1 MSDRLNF
8 IVEKYSDLPAQGSVE
23 WHKHRKYGVG
33 ASELDK
39 YLDIQKRSNIKN
51 ALSEKVGVT
60 ETTPSTNPNFIWG
73 HFWEPIHRKIIQKLL
88 NVKDHEMRE
97 MGAIPYGNDY
107 YTSKYKN
114 SPDGIF
120 IVEKKKLEQVFGKEE
135 VDKLE
140 IDYIDNDGKIFGILE
155 LKAPIARIPSG
166 SIPEYY
172 LPQVL
177 SNMCVVKDASF
188 GLFSEMVAKRCSYFD
203 VEGGS
208 KYTPSVPY
216 GNVIINPN
224 TLKYNGCVYVYVDE
238 PYRTKLRSIILKKN
252 AASDELCDFGSC
264 ISDYF
269 FYMIA
274 LWRQMDEHNLDPSN
288 IDTAS
293 SDYVEDLTELDVS
306 DETDIDEEIHKIFV
320 EHCNLANIND
330 EKENPNVTDFTI
342 IKPKSYKTL
351 KTSPISFKYVI
362 NVEPNKV
369 DNSELLEDEI
379 RLYDSVPEEVD
390 GKKLTGFCPWK
401 CFNMSFH
408 LAKKQHKYVNTIWP
422 VIKLTIKSFK
432 YIRHH
437 LSEKERKK
445 RIIIC
450 AELIKRQSD
459 IVKSNLIKL

>member
-39 YLDIQKRSNIKN
+39 YLDIRKENSIKKS
-51 ALSEKVGVT
+51 LSEKVGIIEAT
-60 ETTPSTNPNFIWG
+60 ESTNPNFIWG

-88 NVKDHEMRE
+88 NVKDCEMRE
-97 MGAIPYGNDY
+97 MGAIPYGDDY

-120 IVEKKKLEQVFGKEE
+120 VVNKQKLEQVFGKTE
-135 VDKLE
+135 VDKLD
-140 IDYIDNDGKIFGILE
+140 IDYIDKDGKVFGILE

-166 SIPEYY
+166 YIPEYY

-188 GLFSEMVAKRCSYFD
+188 GLFSEMVAKRCSIFD
-203 VEGGS
+203 VEGGG
-208 KYTPSVPY
+208 KYTPSVAY
-216 GNVIINPN
+216 GNVLLDPSL
-224 TLKYNGCVYVYVDE
+224 LKYNGCVYVYVDE

-252 AASDELCDFGSC
+252 ACSDELCDFGACLSE
-264 ISDYF
+264 YF

-274 LWRQMDEHNLDPSN
+274 LWRQMDVHNLDPSN

-293 SDYVEDLTELDVS
+293 SDYVEDLTEIDIS
-306 DETDIDEEIHKIFV
+306 EDKDIDKDVYNKFKEYCIQ
-320 EHCNLANIND
+320 ANEVD
-330 EKENPNVTDFTI
+330 PKENPLVKDLTI
-342 IKPKSYKTL
+342 SKPKSFKTL
-351 KTSPISFKYVI
+351 KRSPITFKYVI
-362 NVEPNKV
+362 NINPNKI

-390 GKKLTGFCPWK
+390 GKLLTGYCSWK
-401 CFNMSFH
+401 CFHMSFH
-408 LAKKQHKYVNTIWP
+408 LAKKQHEYVNIIWP

-432 YIRHH
+432 YIRHN

-445 RIIIC
+445 RILIC

-459 IVKSNLIKL
+459 IVKSKLIKM